1 MLLFLF
7 DNTLPKIYE
16 IAKPII
22 NITIP
27 IRTSLKQEIDNIAF
41 LIIIIIEIIK
51 GSPVKPELENK
62 IHAIGLMVLLLL
74 MLLVTFNDII
84 KLF

>member
-41 LIIIIIEIIK
+41 LIIIIIEIISSDLIIDGK
-51 GSPVKPELENK
+51 HFILLKRYDTSLIVTKPK
-62 IHAIGLMVLLLL
+62 ITKDKV
-74 MLLVTFNDII
+74 
-84 KLF
+84 